1 MRAPLLALLLGLSMP
16 MAALPPAHAAS
27 TSPALPSLGDAASED
42 LTVGAERR
50 LGERIMKEIR
60 RDPDVIDDALL
71 QDYVDSLWQP
81 LLAAARSRGDL
92 SDEERE
98 HFAWQ
103 TFLVRDRTI
112 NAFALPGGY
121 VGVHLGLIALTSSRD
136 ELAAVLAHEM
146 SHITQRHIARSVAT
160 NRRQSMLGV
169 ATLIVGILAASR
181 SADAANAMIAGGQAV
196 AVQGQLNFSRDMER
210 EADRIGFG
218 VLDAAGFAPSGMAMM
233 FDRLQGASRLN
244 DGGQFPYLRSH
255 PLTSERIAEA
265 RSRLGVASGAAGAG
279 AVPPEPAR
287 WLHAAM
293 QGRARALMDSRSETL
308 MRLAGGGIP
317 GAAAAANTPEALS
330 SACAAALAATRLKD
344 WRVADAALAR
354 ARTLAAPQGPA
365 VQRAV
370 QVLQVESLLERG
382 QPAQAASVLS
392 GGGLLDGT
400 RAGLLLAAR
409 LATQPQSDAT
419 LAARTRED
427 MQTWVA
433 IHPGDAGAWQAWAQ
447 LAERLGQPL
456 ASLRAQAEARAA
468 LGDLPGAI
476 DRLRA
481 GQRLAR
487 GSGAVESVEG
497 IVIESRLKALE
508 QQRRAEMDRERRCE
522 DD

>member
-1 MRAPLLALLLGLSMP
+1 LLATLLWAVP
-16 MAALPPAHAAS
+16 APQAALAQGAGAS
-27 TSPALPSLGDAASED
+27 SLPALGDEAGDELS
-42 LTVGAERR
+42 VPAEAR
-50 LGERIMKEIR
+50 LGERIMQQLR
-60 RDPDVIDDALL
+60 RDPDVVDD
-71 QDYVDSLWQP
+71 P
-81 LLAAARSRGDL
+81 LLVEYIERIWAPLLTAAKARGDVTEDL
-92 SDEERE
+92 AQ
-98 HFAWQ
+98 HLAWQ
-103 TFLVRDRTI
+103 TFVVRDRTI

-160 NRRQSMLGV
+160 SRRQSMLGV

-265 RSRLGVASGAAGAG
+265 RSRLGVASGAAGVSA
-279 AVPPEPAR
+279 PEPAR

-354 ARTLAAPQGPA
+354 ARALAAPQGAA

-419 LAARTRED
+419 LAARARED
-427 MQTWVA
+427 LQTWVA

-487 GSGAVESVEG
+487 GSGAVESMEG

-508 QQRRAEMDRERRCE
+508 QQRRAEMERERRGE